1 MNAHF
6 RCVTS
11 AELPAKFYLLYFINC
26 EKTQFPKR

>member
-11 AELPAKFYLLYFINC
+11 AELPAKLSAVFYNLFEYSF
-26 EKTQFPKR
+26 